1 MPGGNGCEL
10 PLTARQVIAIRRWNE
25 PQPMRKLTREMGVK
39 KNINYNLHQ
48 ITANMSKLD
57 FDSKITCPQV
67 SQQRSL

>member
-1 MPGGNGCEL
+1 MEQT
-10 PLTARQVIAIRRWNE
+10 TANE
-25 PQPMRKLTREMGVK
+25 KINTGDGSE